1 MMEKFTLLITSL
13 MSLLAALLLSGCA
26 ATSRY
31 EIPQPLTTEIVQSL
45 DGNITAHVPAG
56 WFSATDSV
64 VARHLLLWF
73 VRDDY
78 AATMGLR
85 QISVESDE
93 EKRIAKEGIL
103 PLAKVSLELKR
114 LRAGSA
120 FRVIAQPKIFKRQ
133 GEDYASYEY
142 SPNGKDIVR
151 VIVFSAKGKCY
162 EFAALPVSERGLPED
177 PVKLFSTQQSVFAS
191 MRW

>member
-1 MMEKFTLLITSL
+1 MFP
-13 MSLLAALLLSGCA
+13 LAALLFSGCA

-64 VARHLLLWF
+64 VAPHLLLWF

-93 EKRIAKEGIL
+93 EKRIAREGIL

-120 FRVIAQPKIFKRQ
+120 FRVIAQPKIFKQSRQ
-133 GEDYASYEY
+133 QQDKEYASYEY
-142 SPNGKDIVR
+142 SPNGKDVVR

-162 EFAALPVSERGLPED
+162 EFSALPVSERGRPED
-177 PVKLFSTQQSVFAS
+177 PIRLFSTQQSVFAS